1 MEAARYVQ
9 STKNKKL
16 VIFLWY
22 IKKRVSQLLFCSIVM
37 QNIQIFYGGPVMFI
51 LLVSLSNQTVEIFSL
66 STAMQ

>member
-16 VIFLWY
+16 VIFLRY

>member
-37 QNIQIFYGGPVMFI
+37 QNIQIFYGDPVMFI